1 MNHRWRRL
9 MRKSLILLIYVG
21 ILLSLGPAQA
31 AETPTAV
38 KLTPSQPQTP
48 AAPKVA
54 EFKFPPIRLEV
65 PEAALDEKLKK
76 IKDELIQSSQVF
88 EGGIHQSGAI
98 YHDAELDRVLKEILP
113 ASQLGESA
121 KGFYYRI
128 YVVKDPTV
136 NAMTTPTGSIYINT
150 GFLAALENI
159 DQLRL
164 TLAHEVHHIIDQ
176 DIVHKF
182 KKFKDEV
189 GTIKVLQLIAAPA
202 VAVAIGENDADTGRT
217 IANVYTA
224 ANVAVSISY
233 QLAFLGYGRE
243 NENECDLF
251 ALKIFNQNQYDLQ
264 SAKRTFQVF
273 ENEHQKYGKG
283 FQSHYF
289 NTHETGKQ
297 RAERVQK
304 FMKEVGYKESAVSEP
319 KPDLAYIHLTK
330 EARIENARLN
340 IRVKRPHHAIE
351 DLEEL
356 SKIFPEDARIPCLLG
371 QVYAMISKEPKLLQD
386 ELSSAEW
393 KKQGVKDKKKHADI
407 WEAKAAEFFAQSIA
421 ADAAYAE
428 PYRELGLLN
437 EAKEKYPEAL
447 GNLEKYLDLNPQ
459 GKDTRYVRSK
469 IAKIKEVQIKK
480 EAQTKKESA
489 KS

>member
-1 MNHRWRRL
+1 MKQR
-9 MRKSLILLIYVG
+9 SLIFAGCTFLTAL
-21 ILLSLGPAQA
+21 AQG

-48 AAPKVA
+48 AVRKVT
-54 EFKFPPIRLEV
+54 EFKYPPIRLEV
-65 PEAALDEKLKK
+65 PEATLDESLKK
-76 IKDELIQSSQVF
+76 TKDELIQSSQVF

-98 YHDAELDRVLKEILP
+98 YRDAELDKVLKDLLP
-113 ASQLGESA
+113 AGQLGENA
-121 KGFYYRI
+121 KGFHYRI

-136 NAMTTPTGSIYINT
+136 NAMTTPTGSIYIHT
-150 GFLAALENI
+150 GLLAALENS

-189 GTIKVLQLIAAPA
+189 GAIKVLQLIAAPA
-202 VAVAIGENDADTGRT
+202 VAVAIGESDADTGRT

-233 QLAFLGYGRE
+233 QLAFLGYGRD

-273 ENEHQKYGKG
+273 EEEHQKYGKG
-283 FQSHYF
+283 FHSHYF
-289 NTHETGKQ
+289 NDHDTGKQ

-304 FMKEVGYKESAVSEP
+304 FMKEVGYKESAETEL
-319 KPDLAYIHLTK
+319 KIDLEYYRLTR

-356 SKIFPEDARIPCLLG
+356 GNIFPDDARIPCLMG
-371 QVYAMISKEPKLLQD
+371 QAYAMISKEPKLLQD
-386 ELSSAEW
+386 ELSSDEW

-407 WEAKAAEFFAQSIA
+407 WESKAVEYFSLSIT
-421 ADAAYAE
+421 ADPAYAD

-437 EAKEKYPEAL
+437 EAKDKYPEAIL
-447 GNLEKYLDLNPQ
+447 NFEKYLELNPQ
-459 GKDTRYVRSK
+459 GKDARYVRSK
-469 IAKIKEVQIKK
+469 VAKAKEAQVKK
-480 EAQTKKESA
+480 EAQTKKGTT